1 MIRQR
6 CRQFVATLLGSWLIV
21 VGLVDLIRATMPYRA
36 EILSVLAVTVGLMI
50 LLAR

>member
-6 CRQFVATLLGSWLIV
+6 YRQFVVTLLGSWLIV

-36 EILSVLAVTVGLMI
+36 EIPSALAVTVGLMI
-50 LLAR
+50 PLTR